1 MPEQLL
7 FTALVLLDRLL
18 DPECGEI
25 EHYELDHEIE
35 RLRLAMTP
43 ADNGYYQAIIDI
55 LATAQSN

>member
-1 MPEQLL
+1 MHHKLL

-25 EHYELDHEIE
+25 EHYELDHEIN
-35 RLRLAMTP
+35 RLRLVMTP
-43 ADNGYYQAIIDI
+43 ADNGYYQAVLDI